1 MDRRL
6 LALAACLLAAAAH
19 HPSSAQ
25 EGAPERLRLLQGE
38 IRALERKAATAGD
51 REQGLMD
58 EVQRLDRLASLRREE
73 RNMLGA
79 RTRDVMKKVETS
91 DARLASLRGLQQEAA
106 RALLARVEEV
116 RRVGSLGYLGALL
129 ARSRRGGFLTAL
141 RQLSHLAQRDRRR
154 IDLLE
159 RRMVDLAR
167 IREDLQR
174 TDRILTGL
182 QADSRRAERKQ
193 RAALAEKSRLLESI
207 RREKTQALRLKEELE
222 GAAVRLQEMLGGL
235 AAAPVRVPDVPLSL
249 YEGELEWPV
258 KGRVTQEFGR
268 VGDTRFDIPYPG
280 IDIWAPLDS
289 PVRSVAGGTVVY
301 ADWFHGYGKTVCVD
315 HGAGYITVYSH
326 LADIL
331 VRPGQRVA
339 RRETLAHLG
348 ETGSLK
354 GPHLYFQL
362 TKDGKPLDPRKWF
375 RS

>member
-1 MDRRL
+1 M
-6 LALAACLLAAAAH
+6 ALQPAG
-19 HPSSAQ
+19 AQ
-25 EGAPERLRLLQGE
+25 EAAPQRLRELQEE
-38 IRALERKAATAGD
+38 IRALEKKAASAVD
-51 REQGLMD
+51 REQSLMY
-58 EVQRLDRLASLRREE
+58 EVGRLDRLASLRREE
-73 RNMLGA
+73 REMLSA
-79 RTRDVMKKVETS
+79 RAADVMKKVETS
-91 DARLASLRGLQQEAA
+91 ETRLASLHGLQQEAA
-106 RALLARVEEV
+106 RALLGRVEEV

-129 ARSRRGGFLTAL
+129 ARSRRDGFLTAL
-141 RQLSHLAQRDRRR
+141 RQLSYLAQRDRRR
-154 IDLLE
+154 ITLLE
-159 RRMVDLAR
+159 HRMADLVR

-174 TDRILTGL
+174 TDRVLTGL
-182 QADSRRAERKQ
+182 QADSRSAERKQ
-193 RAALAEKSRLLESI
+193 RAARDEKSRLLESI
-207 RREKTQALRLKEELE
+207 RREKVQALRLKEELE
-222 GAAVRLQEMLGGL
+222 GAAARLQEMLGGL
-235 AAAPVRVPDVPLSL
+235 AAAPARVPDVPLSL

-258 KGRVTQEFGR
+258 KGRITQEFGR

-339 RRETLAHLG
+339 RGETVARLG
-348 ETGSLK
+348 DTGSLK